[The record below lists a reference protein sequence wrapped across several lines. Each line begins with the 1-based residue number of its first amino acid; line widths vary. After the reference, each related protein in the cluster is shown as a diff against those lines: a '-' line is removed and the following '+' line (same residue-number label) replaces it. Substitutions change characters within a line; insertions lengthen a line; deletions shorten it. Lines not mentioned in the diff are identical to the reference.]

1 MVGYIHSGG
10 VGTAKTWQ
18 SIVRTQKGSFSGK
31 AGAKCE
37 EGDFQAGLEGMW
49 RLPDDTEDGGENMYS
64 HVSWYHSQHKEK
76 KKCAA
81 GL

>member
-18 SIVRTQKGSFSGK
+18 RTVRTQKGSFSGK
-31 AGAKCE
+31 AGAE
-37 EGDFQAGLEGMW
+37 YELGDFQAGLEGMW
-49 RLPDDTEDGGENMYS
+49 RLSDNTEDWRKCVQPCVLVPQSIQGE
-64 HVSWYHSQHKEK
+64 KEM
-76 KKCAA
+76 CAA